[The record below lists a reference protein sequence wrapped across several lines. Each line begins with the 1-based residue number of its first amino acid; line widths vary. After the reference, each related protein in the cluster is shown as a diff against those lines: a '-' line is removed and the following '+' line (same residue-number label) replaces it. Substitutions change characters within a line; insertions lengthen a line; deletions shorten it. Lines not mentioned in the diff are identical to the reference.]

1 MSTPPK
7 QFYIARAGY
16 SRTQKL
22 LNGALLFEVPESLR
36 LVSELGAPTFEVDG
50 LGTGNTL
57 KVVFGR
63 LPGEP
68 PNRWL
73 PLWLRLS
80 WWFRLLFNPFWGRPV
95 AIIKLLLE
103 SGGEKAI
110 FSAKW
115 SVSGLMALGE
125 TLTSATAKVK

>member
-36 LVSELGAPTFEVDG
+36 LVSELGAPAFEVDG
-50 LGTGNTL
+50 LGTGNPL

-73 PLWLRLS
+73 PLWLR
-80 WWFRLLFNPFWGRPV
+80 RPV

-103 SGGEKAI
+103 SGGEKVI

-115 SVSGLMALGE
+115 SVSGLMALGK
-125 TLTSATAKVK
+125 TLTSTIAKAE

>member
-36 LVSELGAPTFEVDG
+36 LVSELGAPAFEVDG
-50 LGTGNTL
+50 LGTGNPL

-63 LPGEP
+63 LPRGTAEP
-68 PNRWL
+68 L
-73 PLWLRLS
+73 AAALAQTVVVV
-80 WWFRLLFNPFWGRPV
+80 PV
-95 AIIKLLLE
+95 AVQPLLGTTSRHNKTP
-103 SGGEKAI
+103 SGVRRRKGYILREVERLK
-110 FSAKW
+110 FN
-115 SVSGLMALGE
+115 GLR
-125 TLTSATAKVK
+125 

>member
-1 MSTPPK
+1 
-7 QFYIARAGY
+7 
-16 SRTQKL
+16 
-22 LNGALLFEVPESLR
+22 
-36 LVSELGAPTFEVDG
+36 
-50 LGTGNTL
+50 LGTGNPL

-103 SGGEKAI
+103 SGGEKVI

-115 SVSGLMALGE
+115 SVSSLMALGE
-125 TLTSATAKVK
+125 TLTSATAKVE

>member
-1 MSTPPK
+1 M
-7 QFYIARAGY
+7 
-16 SRTQKL
+16 
-22 LNGALLFEVPESLR
+22 PESLR
-36 LVSELGAPTFEVDG
+36 LVSDLGVSAFGVDD
-50 LGTGNTL
+50 LGVGNPL

-95 AIIKLLLE
+95 AMITP
-103 SGGEKAI
+103 SGVGQRNS

-115 SVSGLMALGE
+115 GVSSPIALGE
-125 TLTSATAKVK
+125 TPTSASAKANIYIYISIIEVYAKCFYKDYYESY

>member
-1 MSTPPK
+1 
-7 QFYIARAGY
+7 
-16 SRTQKL
+16 
-22 LNGALLFEVPESLR
+22 
-36 LVSELGAPTFEVDG
+36 
-50 LGTGNTL
+50 
-57 KVVFGR
+57 
-63 LPGEP
+63 
-68 PNRWL
+68 
-73 PLWLRLS
+73 
-80 WWFRLLFNPFWGRPV
+80 LLFNPFWGRPV